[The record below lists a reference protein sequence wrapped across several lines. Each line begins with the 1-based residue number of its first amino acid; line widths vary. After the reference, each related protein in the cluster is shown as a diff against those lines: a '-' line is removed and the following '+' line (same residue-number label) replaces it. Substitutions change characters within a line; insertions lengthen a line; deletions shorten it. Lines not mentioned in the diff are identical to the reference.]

1 MKLLESKPSKILS
14 NTNVRLYLLQHFLQP
29 VIIISAVFPAYLFLQ
44 TKNPLLV
51 GALLSISYV
60 LGHLSGIAGF
70 LTDYIVNT
78 RRYDLILSLLSGT
91 SFLLF
96 YFLYRFELGF
106 IFLAYTVIVTK
117 HSFKGTNH
125 VKVLRNLVNSAS
137 EYRVVWITV
146 NIVRTASAIVFLY
159 LTFFIIG
166 LRSLLLVLGL
176 FMLLIHTP
184 LIFKIKYPKGTGNAK
199 LLFSLSI
206 SAFKKDRAVTF
217 FPIDTLFAN
226 FIGGLLPTFL
236 VFFAQSYFVLNYMI
250 YYSMT
255 IAYSSVSLLIFTKIK
270 VEKYRNNLYC
280 IFIFF
285 RGLIP
290 AILLVSLAFV
300 QPQFSLILIVFY
312 WLSLTLYSS
321 FASPIFQMKLPKEII
336 ASYNGILATLG
347 SIFGALG
354 NILLSY
360 LELLVGQKDVVMVV
374 SELLLGYIV
383 LALWVFKNVL
393 KQ

>member
-1 MKLLESKPSKILS
+1 MEYKPSKMLS
-14 NTNVRLYLLQHFLQP
+14 NTDVRLYFLQHFLQP
-29 VIIISAVFPAYLFLQ
+29 VMIISTVFPAYLFLQ

-51 GALLSISYV
+51 GVLLSISYV
-60 LGHLSGIAGF
+60 LGHLSSVAGF

-96 YFLYRFELGF
+96 YFLYRFEPGF
-106 IFLAYTVIVTK
+106 IFLVYTVIITI

-159 LTFFIIG
+159 LTLFVIG

-184 LIFKIKYPKGTGNAK
+184 LIFKIKYPKGTGSAK

-206 SAFKKDRAVTF
+206 SVFKKDRAVTF
-217 FPIDTLFAN
+217 FFVDTLFAN
-226 FIGGLLPTFL
+226 FIGGLLPVFL
-236 VFFAQSYFVLNYMI
+236 VFFAQSYFFLNYMV

-255 IAYSSVSLLIFTKIK
+255 IAYSSISLLIFTKIN
-270 VEKYRNNLYC
+270 VEKYKNNLYY

-290 AILLVSLAFV
+290 VILLVSLAFV
-300 QPQFSLILIVFY
+300 QPQFSLILILFY
-312 WLSLTLYSS
+312 WLFLTLYSS
-321 FASPIFQMKLPKEII
+321 FISPIFQVKIPKEVI
-336 ASYNGILATLG
+336 ASYNGLLATLG

-354 NILLSY
+354 NILLSF
-360 LELLVGQKDVVMVV
+360 LELLVGQKDVVIVA
-374 SELLLGYIV
+374 SFLLLGYIV
-383 LALWVFKNVL
+383 LALLVFKNVL